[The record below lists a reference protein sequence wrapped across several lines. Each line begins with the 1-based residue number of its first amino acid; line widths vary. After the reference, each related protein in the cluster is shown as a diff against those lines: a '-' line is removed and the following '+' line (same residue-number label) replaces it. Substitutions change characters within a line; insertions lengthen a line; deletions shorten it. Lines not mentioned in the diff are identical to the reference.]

1 LWAFDGCARWAEDRC
16 RKTTDYAWFTSFRQ
30 GEKSMRIWRALVMA
44 SLLLLG
50 GCLVTFREPLPAS
63 EAAPIPLLGVWQG
76 EDEWGD
82 ELFLRIS
89 RVGNHQYRAVRT
101 EGDPDNLDS
110 AEEYG
115 FTVARHGR
123 RWYLSAGLPRKL
135 GGNFAILGFELTR
148 GGELVLF
155 NLDVARLL
163 REVEAGRLAGEAV
176 ETAEGEG
183 VLIRSA
189 LAEVFGYL
197 DDPANADVFVEV
209 ARLQRVEQ

>member
-1 LWAFDGCARWAEDRC
+1 MRAWCAL
-16 RKTTDYAWFTSFRQ
+16 T
-30 GEKSMRIWRALVMA
+30 MLALLMA
-44 SLLLLG
+44 LQ

-63 EAAPIPLLGVWQG
+63 EAAPVPLLGSWQG
-76 EDEWGD
+76 EDEWGK
-82 ELFLRIS
+82 EVFLHIS

-101 EGDPDNLDS
+101 EGGPENLEG

-123 RWYLSAGLPRKL
+123 RWYLSAGLPRRL

-155 NLDVARLL
+155 NLDVEHLL
-163 REVEAGRLAGEAV
+163 REVEDGHLAGKAV
-176 ETAEGEG
+176 ETPEGEG
-183 VLIRSA
+183 VLIDSA
-189 LAEVFGYL
+189 LAQVFGYL
-197 DDPANADVFVEV
+197 DDPANADVFIEV

>member
-1 LWAFDGCARWAEDRC
+1 
-16 RKTTDYAWFTSFRQ
+16 
-30 GEKSMRIWRALVMA
+30 M
-44 SLLLLG
+44 
-50 GCLVTFREPLPAS
+50 
-63 EAAPIPLLGVWQG
+63 
-76 EDEWGD
+76 GD

-148 GGELVLF
+148 SGELVLF

-189 LAEVFGYL
+189 LARSSVTWTIRPTPTFSLKWRACNASSSEEVCRWTL
-197 DDPANADVFVEV
+197 ISRRCVTSPIAWSRRRRRSVSWM
-209 ARLQRVEQ
+209 R

>member
-1 LWAFDGCARWAEDRC
+1 
-16 RKTTDYAWFTSFRQ
+16 
-30 GEKSMRIWRALVMA
+30 M
-44 SLLLLG
+44 
-50 GCLVTFREPLPAS
+50 
-63 EAAPIPLLGVWQG
+63 
-76 EDEWGD
+76 
-82 ELFLRIS
+82 
-89 RVGNHQYRAVRT
+89 RT

-135 GGNFAILGFELTR
+135 GGNFAILGFELAR

>member
-1 LWAFDGCARWAEDRC
+1 
-16 RKTTDYAWFTSFRQ
+16 
-30 GEKSMRIWRALVMA
+30 MRAWRALTMLA
-44 SLLLLG
+44 LLLMLQ

-63 EAAPIPLLGVWQG
+63 EAAPIPLLGTWQG
-76 EDEWGD
+76 EDDWGED
-82 ELFLRIS
+82 VFLSIS

-101 EGDPDNLDS
+101 EGAPDNLEG

-123 RWYLSAGLPRKL
+123 RWYLSAGLPRRL

-155 NLDVARLL
+155 NLDVERLL
-163 REVEAGRLAGEAV
+163 REVENGHLAGKAV

-183 VLIRSA
+183 VLIESSLDA
-189 LAEVFGYL
+189 VFGYL
-197 DDPANADVFVEV
+197 DDPAHAGVFIEV
-209 ARLQRVEQ
+209 ARLRRVEQ

>member
-1 LWAFDGCARWAEDRC
+1 
-16 RKTTDYAWFTSFRQ
+16 
-30 GEKSMRIWRALVMA
+30 MRIWRALVMA

-101 EGDPDNLDS
+101 EGDSDNLDS